1 MSTNLTD
8 GELRR
13 LVEEMKAVAD
23 DARTAFGGLTPAQLN
38 WRPSAERWSVGQ
50 CFEHLIKTN
59 EPYAPILEGVVRGSR
74 RPRAWERLSPL
85 SSFWGKMVLR
95 AVAPESARRL
105 KARPS
110 FQPSSSSVDPQVVE
124 RFADL
129 QRRLADLMGRTAG
142 AGPEKVIITS
152 PILGFVTYSLLDAY
166 RIITSHGRRHLAQAR
181 RVTEAE
187 AFPRAEAAVAA
198 S

>member
-1 MSTNLTD
+1 MSTNPTN
-8 GELRR
+8 GELSR
-13 LVEEMKAVAD
+13 LIQGMKAVAD
-23 DARTAFGGLTPAQLN
+23 DAQRAFGGLTPAQLN
-38 WRPSAERWSVGQ
+38 WKPSAEQWSVGQ
-50 CFEHLIKTN
+50 CFEHLVKTN
-59 EPYAPILEGVVRGSR
+59 EPYVPVLEEVTGGVR
-74 RPRAWERLSPL
+74 RPRVWERLSPL
-85 SSFWGKMVLR
+85 SGFWGRMVMR
-95 AVAPESARRL
+95 AVAPESARKF
-105 KARPS
+105 KARPG
-110 FQPSSSSVDPQVVE
+110 FRPSSSAVDPQVVE

-129 QRRLADLMGRTAG
+129 QYRLADLMGRTAG

-187 AFPRAEAAVAA
+187 AFPRAEAAGVA